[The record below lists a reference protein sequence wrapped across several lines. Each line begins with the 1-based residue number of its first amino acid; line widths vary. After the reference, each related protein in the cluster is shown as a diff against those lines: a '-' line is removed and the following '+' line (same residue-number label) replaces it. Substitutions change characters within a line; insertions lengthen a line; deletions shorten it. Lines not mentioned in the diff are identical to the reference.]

1 MPRVGDPDHAK
12 ESSSF
17 VLQPSLWLT
26 SSLPPLPFDT
36 LLDKFTKAQIE
47 TVVQHLDPILQNSN
61 MRKII
66 SIMPTEVADALKL
79 FDGADFPDVISLR
92 DMEYPQWGETCT

>member
-1 MPRVGDPDHAK
+1 MPRGGDPDHAK

-66 SIMPTEVADALKL
+66 SIIPTEVADALKH
-79 FDGADFPDVISLR
+79 FDAVDFPDVISLR